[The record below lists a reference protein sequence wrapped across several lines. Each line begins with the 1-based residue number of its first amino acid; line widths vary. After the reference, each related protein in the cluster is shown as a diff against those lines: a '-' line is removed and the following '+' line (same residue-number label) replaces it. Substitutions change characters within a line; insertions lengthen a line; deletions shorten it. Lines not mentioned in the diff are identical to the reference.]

1 MLVKFNKESVSI
13 LSTLVNLVLGL
24 SKIGL
29 GLAAKSSALMA
40 EGLHSGIDVFSSG
53 ITYIGIKI
61 AKREPTKEH
70 PYGWGRAEVLAGLVV
85 AVFLTISGLGI
96 IREAAAALLSGE
108 HKAEINILALLVMGA
123 SVAVNEVMA
132 RLKIKIGQ
140 KEESL
145 ALIADGKHSRVDVL
159 SSAAVLV
166 GLGLTHFFPIAD
178 SLTALLVGVYILY
191 ETIILGKEITE
202 NLLDV
207 ADLEVEGEIRKIC
220 QEQQVNLV
228 TLKTRKIGALT
239 SAELEISLPT
249 ETKISRADDIISELQ
264 ETLIKKISRLEYVV
278 IQIKGKG
285 KRSRMLRG
293 QCAET
298 LERATLEHLG
308 PEKLGWRVITPYRDG
323 KPYEDFGAPEYLV
336 TDYEKD
342 TQVWQ
347 EMVKNPYYKIGR
359 GHGVQFSRAIQAD
372 EVKTS
377 NIGENAK
384 KALKNLGVKVTE

>member
-1 MLVKFNKESVSI
+1 MNKETVSI
-13 LSTLVNLVLGL
+13 ISISSNLVLGL
-24 SKIGL
+24 SKLGL
-29 GLAAKSSALMA
+29 GWAAKSSALLA
-40 EGLHSGIDVFSSG
+40 EGLHSGIDVISSG
-53 ITYIGIKI
+53 ITFLGIKI

-70 PYGWGRAEVLAGLVV
+70 PYGWGRAEVLAGLTVT
-85 AVFLTISGLGI
+85 VFLVIAGLGI

-108 HKAEINILALLVMGA
+108 HEAEINILALLVMVT
-123 SVAVNEVMA
+123 SVAVNEVLA

-159 SSAAVLV
+159 SSAAVLI

-178 SLTALLVGVYILY
+178 SLTALLVGIYILY

-207 ADLEVEGEIRKIC
+207 ADLEVEKEIRNISK
-220 QEQQVNLV
+220 EQQVNLV

-239 SAELEISLPT
+239 LAELEISLPT
-249 ETKISRADDIISELQ
+249 ETKISRADDLISELQ
-264 ETLIKKISRLEYVV
+264 ETLIKKIPRLEYVV
-278 IQIKGKG
+278 TQIKGVG
-285 KRSRMLRG
+285 KRVRMARG

-298 LERATLEHLG
+298 LERLG
-308 PEKLGWRVITPYRDG
+308 PEKLGRRVITPYRDG

-336 TDYEKD
+336 ADYQKD

-359 GHGVQFSRAIQAD
+359 GHGVRFSQAIQAD
-372 EVKTS
+372 EVHAQ

-384 KALKNLGVKVTE
+384 QALRKLGIEVTE

>member
-1 MLVKFNKESVSI
+1 MEMTKESVSI

-24 SKIGL
+24 LKIGL
-29 GLAAKSSALMA
+29 GLATRSSALLA

-53 ITYIGIKI
+53 ITFIGIKI

-70 PYGWGRAEVLAGLVV
+70 PYGWGRAEVLAGFVV
-85 AVFLTISGLGI
+85 TAFLAIAGIGI
-96 IREAAAALLSGE
+96 IREAVTGLLSGE
-108 HKAEINILALLVMGA
+108 HEAEINILALLVMTT
-123 SVAVNEVMA
+123 SVVINEVLA
-132 RLKIKIGQ
+132 RLKIKVGQ

-159 SSAAVLV
+159 SSSGVLV
-166 GLGLTHFFPIAD
+166 GLILTKFFPIAD
-178 SLTALLVGVYILY
+178 ALTALFVGVYILY

-207 ADLEVEGEIRKIC
+207 ADPEVEKEIGRIC
-220 QEQQVNLV
+220 QEQQVDLV
-228 TLKTRKIGALT
+228 TLRTRKIGALT

-249 ETKISRADDIISELQ
+249 EVKISRADDLISELQ

-293 QCAET
+293 QCAEILERET
-298 LERATLEHLG
+298 LERLG
-308 PEKLGWRVITPYRDG
+308 PEKLDWRVITPYRDG
-323 KPYEDFGAPEYLV
+323 QPYEDFGAPEYLV
-336 TDYEKD
+336 TDYQNG
-342 TQVWQ
+342 TQVR
-347 EMVKNPYYKIGR
+347 EETVKNPYYKIGR
-359 GHGVQFSRAIQAD
+359 GHGVQFAQAVQAD

-384 KALKNLGVKVTE
+384 KALKKLRVKVTE